1 MCALSG
7 KADLAWKNLPS
18 KAGRESIYSGMHFIR
33 RQDPNHHPSLSAMH
47 TNQAAQQYQR
57 QDVLSASPTQL
68 VTKLYDL
75 AILACNNDDRIKLRK
90 VLIELISSLN
100 FEEGGDV
107 AIRLSQIYEF
117 CMRESV
123 SGDLLQISEMLSDL
137 RDTWKESLQVS

>member
-1 MCALSG
+1 M
-7 KADLAWKNLPS
+7 
-18 KAGRESIYSGMHFIR
+18 F
-33 RQDPNHHPSLSAMH
+33 

-57 QDVLSASPTQL
+57 QDVLSASPSQL

-75 AILACNNDDRIKLRK
+75 AILACNNEDRMKLRK

-100 FEEGGDV
+100 FEEGGDI

-123 SGDLLQISEMLSDL
+123 SGDLNQISEMLGDL
-137 RDTWKESLQVS
+137 RDTWKESLQTAQPA

>member
-1 MCALSG
+1 M
-7 KADLAWKNLPS
+7 
-18 KAGRESIYSGMHFIR
+18 F
-33 RQDPNHHPSLSAMH
+33 

-75 AILACNNDDRIKLRK
+75 AILACNSDDRIKLRK

-100 FEEGGDV
+100 FEEGGDI

-123 SGDLLQISEMLSDL
+123 EGDLHQIADMLSDL
-137 RDTWKESLQVS
+137 RDTWKESIQTTQPT

>member
-1 MCALSG
+1 M
-7 KADLAWKNLPS
+7 
-18 KAGRESIYSGMHFIR
+18 Y
-33 RQDPNHHPSLSAMH
+33 

-75 AILACNNDDRIKLRK
+75 SILACNNDDRIKLRK

-100 FEEGGDV
+100 FEEGGEI

-123 SGDLLQISEMLSDL
+123 TGDLNQVSEMLSDL
-137 RDTWKESLQVS
+137 RDTWKESITTAQPA

>member
-1 MCALSG
+1 M
-7 KADLAWKNLPS
+7 
-18 KAGRESIYSGMHFIR
+18 F
-33 RQDPNHHPSLSAMH
+33 

-57 QDVLSASPTQL
+57 QDVLSASPSQL

-75 AILACNNDDRIKLRK
+75 AILACNNEDRMKLRK

-100 FEEGGDV
+100 FEEGGDI

-123 SGDLLQISEMLSDL
+123 SGDLNQISEMLGDL
-137 RDTWKESLQVS
+137 RDTWKESIQVTQPA